1 MTGRESLRDRNRASG
16 GREASPGIFRFIE
29 FIEFVGLVE
38 LIKSVRKSLTD
49 KLWMSMV
56 FQKVFIG

>member
-1 MTGRESLRDRNRASG
+1 LTLGFLW
-16 GREASPGIFRFIE
+16 FVWFVWVIE

-38 LIKSVRKSLTD
+38 LVKFVITNFKD
-49 KLWMSMV
+49 DLWMTMV